1 VARFLKN
8 HGITNAIEDLIR
20 NASRRLVLISPYL
33 QLSDAIKRTLE
44 AKVRDGL
51 AVQMVYRTEKRLP
64 DDKQWLEAQRIPAL
78 GLENLHTKCYL
89 SESQCIIT
97 SLNLYQ
103 YSQVHNLEMG
113 VLIDRREDAA
123 LYADVAQEVGF
134 ILNITHQPSPTPQT
148 ITTAKTNQSGKLS
161 ESQLAKKLG
170 MDETDLKKR
179 MAEMGYFERIKNS
192 YELTEK
198 GLVAGGEWKTAAN
211 GGRYRVWPAEF
222 QP

>member
-1 VARFLKN
+1 MESLARFLKN

-20 NASRRLVLISPYL
+20 NANRRLVLISPYL
-33 QLSDAIKRTLE
+33 QLSDAIKRTVE

-51 AVQMVYRTEKRLP
+51 AVQMVYRTDKRRP
-64 DDKQWLEAQRIPAL
+64 EDIQWFEQQRIPAL

-123 LYADVAQEVGF
+123 LYADVDQYSRRASQR
-134 ILNITHQPSPTPQT
+134 PR
-148 ITTAKTNQSGKLS
+148 
-161 ESQLAKKLG
+161 ES
-170 MDETDLKKR
+170 
-179 MAEMGYFERIKNS
+179 I
-192 YELTEK
+192 
-198 GLVAGGEWKTAAN
+198 
-211 GGRYRVWPAEF
+211 PI
-222 QP
+222 

>member
-1 VARFLKN
+1 MARFLKN
-8 HGITNAIEDLIR
+8 HGITDAIEDLIR
-20 NASRRLVLISPYL
+20 NANRRLVLISPYL

-51 AVQMVYRTEKRLP
+51 SVQMVYRTDKRRP
-64 DDKQWLEAQRIPAL
+64 EDIQWFEQQRIPAL

-113 VLIDRREDAA
+113 ILINRQDDSA
-123 LYADVAQEVGF
+123 LYGDVAQEVGF
-134 ILNITHQPSPTPQT
+134 ILSMVQPQARRPVLPVTKAT
-148 ITTAKTNQSGKLS
+148 RHGKLT
-161 ESQLAKKLG
+161 EAQLAKKLG
-170 MDETDLKKR
+170 IDETVLKKR
-179 MAEMGYFERIKNS
+179 MAELGYFKRVKNS

-198 GLVAGGEWKTAAN
+198 GLAIGGEWQPGAN
-211 GGRYRVWPAEF
+211 GGRYRVWPADF

>member
-1 VARFLKN
+1 MARFLKN

-44 AKVRDGL
+44 VKVRNGL
-51 AVQMVYRTEKRLP
+51 AVQMVYRTDKRLP
-64 DDKQWLEAQRIPAL
+64 DDIQWLEKQRIPAL

-134 ILNITHQPSPTPQT
+134 ILNITPQPTPTPQT

-161 ESQLAKKLG
+161 EAQLAKKLG
-170 MDETDLKKR
+170 MDETVLKNR
-179 MAEMGYFERIKNS
+179 MAAMGYFERIKNS

-198 GLVAGGEWKTAAN
+198 GLIAGGEWKTATN
-211 GGRYRVWPAEF
+211 GGRYRVWPADF